1 MFVNVVLQ
9 SVIQKRFGSW
19 PRLWMIV
26 DAIRNRNYLYG
37 YDIYMRLAI
46 GATSHIANA
55 SSSAAL
61 LAILLASC
69 C

>member
-1 MFVNVVLQ
+1 MLWPVHAARPQMVALQ
-9 SVIQKRFGSW
+9 SVFQHRFGSW

-46 GATSHIANA
+46 GKTCFIF
-55 SSSAAL
+55 
-61 LAILLASC
+61 
-69 C
+69 